1 MPPSGTQLQG
11 PTVCR
16 RPLALTMHHPRQAFE
31 WLIQELLEMP
41 NAGRAMFLNFVTARR
56 RLPAGGLRSLPP
68 LVGATAAGG
77 GGAGGGGSGGGGR
90 ITVDASSGAAPLMKG
105 NTCNYRL
112 HMPRGYTSREELRHY
127 LYRSMEWS
135 SGMHD

>member
-1 MPPSGTQLQG
+1 
-11 PTVCR
+11 
-16 RPLALTMHHPRQAFE
+16 
-31 WLIQELLEMP
+31 
-41 NAGRAMFLNFVTARR
+41 MFLSFVTARR
-56 RLPAGGLRSLPP
+56 RLGAGGLKSLPP
-68 LVGATAAGG
+68 LGTGE
-77 GGAGGGGSGGGGR
+77 GSGR

-112 HMPRGYTSREELRHY
+112 HMPRCDSSQVELRRF